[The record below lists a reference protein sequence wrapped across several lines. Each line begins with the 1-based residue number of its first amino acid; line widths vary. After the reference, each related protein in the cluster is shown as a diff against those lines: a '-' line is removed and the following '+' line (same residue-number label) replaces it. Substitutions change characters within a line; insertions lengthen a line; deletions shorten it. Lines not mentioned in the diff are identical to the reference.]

1 MPQTISK
8 KRLVTAAYK
17 SIGPIFYI
25 LLIIFLAIYIQRLDW
40 SELSGLQISWL
51 YVTIATLL
59 AVAFR
64 YWGAFIWLAI
74 LRTLGAVGLR
84 KNLFQLLYVY
94 AKSWLGRY
102 IPGTAPWILGKIYF
116 ASKLGVSKNKL
127 AVSSLLEG
135 GLQIIVTLVIAIAI
149 LLLDPRVDN
158 VISSE
163 LKLLMLIALAG
174 GIVAVLPPIYNRFI
188 SLAYKL
194 LKKKTFP
201 AEHKAASSTILQG
214 TGLYVVGAILG
225 GLSFFFIAK
234 AVYAPL
240 SYSDLLFVFGASN
253 LASAASMLA
262 VFAPSGLGVR
272 EGIQV
277 ALLALIMPVEFALL
291 IAVVTRLWSVAV
303 DLVFFVL
310 AQLTAGRPTQS

>member
-1 MPQTISK
+1 MPKTSLLKLLNRIIAP
-8 KRLVTAAYK
+8 L
-17 SIGPIFYI
+17 FYG
-25 LLIIFLAIYIQRLDW
+25 LLLIFLAVYIQRLDW
-40 SELSGLQISWL
+40 SQLSGASVSWR

-59 AVAFR
+59 AMAFR

-74 LRTLGAVGLR
+74 LRTLGATELR
-84 KNLFQLLYVY
+84 KNLSQLLHVY

-135 GLQIIVTLVIAIAI
+135 GLQIIVTLVIAVGI
-149 LLLDPRVDN
+149 LLLDPKVDS
-158 VISSE
+158 VISTE
-163 LKLLMLIALAG
+163 LKVLMALALAA
-174 GIVAVLPPIYNRFI
+174 GIVAVLPPIFNQLV

-194 LKKKTFP
+194 FKKKPFP
-201 AEHKAASSTILQG
+201 REHKATASTILQG
-214 TGLYVVGAILG
+214 SGLYIIGSLLG

-234 AVYAPL
+234 AVYQPL
-240 SYSDLLFVFGASN
+240 SYGDLLFVLGASN

-262 VFAPSGLGVR
+262 VFAPSGIGVR

-277 ALLALIMPVEFALL
+277 ALLAVIMPAEFALL

-303 DLVFFVL
+303 DLLFYG
-310 AQLTAGRPTQS
+310 AAYATKNTTSSS